1 MQKHVSSSER
11 SADMPI
17 ELACESLHPVRCAA
31 YFNASSPVS
40 LVEVAMEHGAR
51 VHGFTPVFYSQNRQD
66 TMLAVVMREVA

>member
-1 MQKHVSSSER
+1 MLKRVSSSER

-31 YFNASSPVS
+31 YFNASSPAS

-51 VHGFTPVFYSQNRQD
+51 VHGFTQPSTVRTDKTRCWRS
-66 TMLAVVMREVA
+66 